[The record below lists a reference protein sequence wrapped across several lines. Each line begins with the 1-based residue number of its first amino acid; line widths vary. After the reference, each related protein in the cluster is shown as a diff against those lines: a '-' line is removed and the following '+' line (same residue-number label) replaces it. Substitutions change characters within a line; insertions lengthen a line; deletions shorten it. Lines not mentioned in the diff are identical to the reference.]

1 MSFYMY
7 NFVCSVICRKRHRSK
22 KYGFE
27 KGPDNDVTIKNVSY
41 NPYSASPEGN
51 ISSLQMFVSLP
62 PISKIYPSLEICI
75 HSFMPRAAHLPCVH
89 ILCKPLATL

>member
-7 NFVCSVICRKRHRSK
+7 NFVCSLMYRKRHRSK

-41 NPYSASPEGN
+41 NPYSASPKGN
-51 ISSLQMFVSLP
+51 I
-62 PISKIYPSLEICI
+62 
-75 HSFMPRAAHLPCVH
+75 
-89 ILCKPLATL
+89 